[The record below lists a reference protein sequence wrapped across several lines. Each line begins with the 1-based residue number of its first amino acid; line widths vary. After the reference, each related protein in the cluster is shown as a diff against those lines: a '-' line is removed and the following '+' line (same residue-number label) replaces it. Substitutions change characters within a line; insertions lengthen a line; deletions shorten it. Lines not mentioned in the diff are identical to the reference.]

1 LRYGEEESR
10 SQEEEKDD
18 QEEVMRAVRI
28 RARGSKT
35 NARCLV
41 ISSTSQNQ
49 FTSAASAPKTEATD
63 KQKESFPAT
72 AEAFLFWAG
81 RYFLERD
88 EWFNIGYRSCNVPGV
103 SDNH

>member
-18 QEEVMRAVRI
+18 QEEVMRALRI

-41 ISSTSQNQ
+41 ISSTSQKQ
-49 FTSAASAPKTEATD
+49 FTFAASAPKNRGHGQT
-63 KQKESFPAT
+63 KESFPAT
-72 AEAFLFWAG
+72 AEAFLFWG
-81 RYFLERD
+81 E
-88 EWFNIGYRSCNVPGV
+88 E
-103 SDNH
+103 